1 MGWQVRRTYLF
12 ISFTCYQASFLGLQS
27 HEQTISQSPHCFTF
41 FFFSMT
47 ISGSCPCQCFFM
59 ASRFLYLFANLAMY
73 PISLLTMSFHFRRH
87 IFGPSLG
94 IWIIISKK
102 KVPFIQQLLT
112 SRFFYWVCVNFL
124 ALGCHSNS
132 FSLFSMVLL
141 EVPLIPFFSPW
152 NVCSLSCC
160 VVSLPFRY
168 FRSFCFF

>member
-47 ISGSCPCQCFFM
+47 ISGSCPCQFFLHGV
-59 ASRFLYLFANLAMY
+59 SIFLFICQLGDVSDFPSNHVLSFSSSYFGSFAWDMDD
-73 PISLLTMSFHFRRH
+73 HFE
-87 IFGPSLG
+87 
-94 IWIIISKK
+94 KK

-112 SRFFYWVCVNFL
+112 SRFFFFFYWVCVKFL

-141 EVPLIPFFSPW
+141 EVPLIPFFSP
-152 NVCSLSCC
+152 
-160 VVSLPFRY
+160 
-168 FRSFCFF
+168 